1 MALPKEPRQKMINM
15 MYLVLTALLALNVS
29 AEILNAFKIVDTS
42 LKKSNTNISSANDV
56 LYASLKEKLN
66 DPQQGANAKIW
77 QPVAEQVGK
86 ISGEVYKMI
95 EEYKGRLKVEAGAS
109 NASSNEYKEDNLDA
123 GTRLFDTKGEGA
135 KLFAALQKYK
145 TDVLALGPDGELK
158 KNFDKNFPVEVS
170 GSAKDW
176 TITNFH
182 MVPTVAGLTIL
193 SKLQN
198 DVKNAESQLVTYCH
212 SKLGQ
217 VKVQFDTYAS
227 LVGQSSEYIMPGEK
241 ITIRAGVGAFSTSA
255 SPKITIRGQSVPV
268 NAEGVAELPV
278 DGGGSGSQS
287 ATVTISYT
295 TQSGETKNE
304 TKEVKW
310 MVGTPGGAA
319 VMLDKMNV
327 LYIGV
332 DNPVTISSGTGWEKT
347 SVTMSGGS
355 ISGSGGKFVARVSSE
370 GTASIQVKTDKGSF
384 PFTFRVKSLPPASA
398 FIGTVKEGEM
408 AAASFRAMGGVR
420 AQLENSEFDAPY
432 KVVSYQITASGPG
445 FPGGPAFGSNEGGF
459 WGGNAATIANRAVP
473 GTIIS
478 ISKIVVQGPDG
489 KPRKAA
495 NPSIVIK
502 CT

>member
-29 AEILNAFKIVDTS
+29 SEILNAFKIVDKS
-42 LKKSNTNISSANDV
+42 LIKSNTNISSANDV
-56 LYASLKEKLN
+56 LYSSLKEKMN
-66 DPQQGANAKIW
+66 DPQQGANARIW
-77 QPVAEQVGK
+77 QPIAEQVGK
-86 ISGEVYKMI
+86 ISGDMSKMI
-95 EEYKGRLKVEAGAS
+95 QDYKGQLIVEAGGA
-109 NASSNEYKEDNLDA
+109 NASATDFKEDNLDA
-123 GTRLFDTKGEGA
+123 ATRLFDSKGEGA
-135 KLFAALQKYK
+135 KLFASLQKFK
-145 TDVLALGPDGELK
+145 QDVLALNPELK
-158 KNFDKNFPVEVS
+158 ANFEKTFPVELE

-176 TITNFH
+176 TIKNFH

-198 DVKNAESQLVTYCH
+198 DVKNAENQLVTYCH

-227 LVGQSSEYIMPGEK
+227 LVGQSSEYVMPGEQIK
-241 ITIRAGVGAFSTSA
+241 IRAGVGAFSTSA
-255 SPKITIRGQSVPV
+255 SPSITIAGRSASI
-268 NAEGVAELPV
+268 NSEGFAELPV
-278 DGGGSGSQS
+278 DAGGSGEHS

-295 TQSGETKNE
+295 TQSGEKKTE
-304 TKEVKW
+304 TKTVKW
-310 MVGTPGGAA
+310 MVGTPGSAA
-319 VMLDKMNV
+319 VSADKMNV

-332 DNPVTISSGTGWEKT
+332 DNPLTVSAGAGLDKLEGVSISNGN
-347 SVTMSGGS
+347 V
-355 ISGSGGKFVARVSSE
+355 SGSGAKWVARPSSE
-370 GTASIQVKTDKGSF
+370 GNATVTVRADGKSSSF
-384 PFTFRVKSLPPASA
+384 PFRVKTLPPASA
-398 FIGTVKEGEM
+398 FIGQVKEGEM
-408 AAASFRAMGGVR
+408 PAASFRAMGGVR

-459 WGGNAATIANRAVP
+459 WAGNAATIANKAVP

-495 NPSIVIK
+495 NPSIVIR
-502 CT
+502 CQ

>member
-1 MALPKEPRQKMINM
+1 MSLPKEPRQKMINM

-29 AEILNAFKIVDTS
+29 AEILNAFKIVDKS
-42 LKKSNTNISSANDV
+42 LIKSNTNISGANEV
-56 LYASLKEKLN
+56 LYKSLTDKLS

-77 QPVAEQVGK
+77 QPIAMDVQK
-86 ISGEVYKMI
+86 LSGAVYTLI
-95 EEYKGRLKVEAGAS
+95 QDYKGKLIVEAGGS
-109 NASSNEYKEDNLDA
+109 NATSTDFKEDNLDA
-123 GTRLFDTKGEGA
+123 GTRLFDSKGEGA
-135 KLFAALQKYK
+135 KLFASLQKYK
-145 TDVLALGPDGELK
+145 TDVLALNPELK
-158 KNFDKNFPVEVS
+158 ANFEKTFPVEVS
-170 GSAKDW
+170 GTAKDW

-182 MVPTVAGLTIL
+182 MVPAVAGLTIL

-198 DVKNAESQLVTYCH
+198 DLKNAENQLVTYCH

-227 LVGQSSEYIMPGEK
+227 LVGQSSEYVMPGEPIK
-241 ITIRAGVGAFSTSA
+241 IRAGVGAFSTSA
-255 SPKITIRGQSVPV
+255 SPKISINGQSVSV
-268 NAEGVAELPV
+268 NAEGIAELPV
-278 DGGGSGSQS
+278 DGGGSGAHT
-287 ATVTISYT
+287 ATVNISYT
-295 TQSGETKNE
+295 TQSGEVKNE

-347 SVTMSGGS
+347 SVSMSGGS
-355 ISGSGGKFVARVSSE
+355 ISGGNGKFIAKVTAE
-370 GTASIQVKTDKGSF
+370 GTASIVVKTDKGTS
-384 PFTFRVKSLPPASA
+384 PFTFRIKSLPPASA
-398 FIGTVKEGEM
+398 FIGTIKEGEM
-408 AAASFRAMGGVR
+408 PAASFRAMGGVR

-432 KVVSYQITASGPG
+432 KVMSYQITASGPG

-478 ISKIVVQGPDG
+478 ISKIIVQGPDG

-495 NPSIVIK
+495 NPSIVIR
-502 CT
+502 CQ

>member
-42 LKKSNTNISSANDV
+42 LKKSNTNITSANDV
-56 LYASLKEKLN
+56 LYKSLQEKLN

-77 QPVAEQVGK
+77 QPIADQVGK
-86 ISGEVYKMI
+86 ISGEVFKMI
-95 EEYKGRLKVEAGAS
+95 EDYKGRLKVEAGAS
-109 NASSNEYKEDNLDA
+109 NASSNEFKEDNLDA
-123 GTRLFDTKGEGA
+123 GTRLFDSKGEGA

-145 TDVLALGPDGELK
+145 ADVLALNPELK
-158 KNFDKNFPVEVS
+158 TNFEKNFPVEVS
-170 GSAKDW
+170 GNAKDW

-198 DVKNAESQLVTYCH
+198 DVKNAENQLVTYCH

-227 LVGQSSEYIMPGEK
+227 LVGQSSEYVMPGEK
-241 ITIRAGVGAFSTSA
+241 INIRAGVGAFSKTA
-255 SPKITIRGQSVPV
+255 SPIITINGASAPI
-268 NAEGVAELPV
+268 NAEGFAELPV
-278 DGGGSGSQS
+278 DAGGSGAHT
-287 ATVTISYT
+287 ATVNITYT
-295 TQSGETKNE
+295 TQTGEKKTE

-347 SVTMSGGS
+347 TVSMTGGS
-355 ISGSGGKFVARVSSE
+355 ISGSGGKFVARVSTE

-384 PFTFRVKSLPPASA
+384 PFSFRVKSLPPASA

-408 AAASFRAMGGVR
+408 PAASFRAMGGVR

-495 NPSIVIK
+495 NPSIVIR